1 MKIYDY
7 IYPQGT
13 LSQIQATVDDLA
25 SKGWRM
31 VGGLTFTGETEDRD
45 NFYVCT
51 MEIEVVNNR
60 NGGKRL
66 TVRVSEQAEEVR

>member
-7 IYPQGT
+7 VFPQGT
-13 LSQIQATVDDLA
+13 LGQIQETVDDLA

-31 VGGLTFTGETEDRD
+31 VGGLTFTGETEDHD
-45 NFYVCT
+45 SFYVCT
-51 MEIEVVNNR
+51 MEIEVGNKF

-66 TVRVSEQAEEVR
+66 AVRVEGAK

>member
-31 VGGLTFTGETEDRD
+31 VGGLTFTGETEDHD

-66 TVRVSEQAEEVR
+66 TVRVSEQSEEVR